1 MSAGENKRPIAC
13 SPQLVAQ
20 QYPYNIRY
28 RTLHGGHV
36 NVAVPPGALE
46 VPIKDTGTSPHTLL
60 DHTKTQLETH
70 PNIALHHQTLLKTH
84 AARAICVEGLRDP
97 YREVLL
103 D

>member
-1 MSAGENKRPIAC
+1 MLTSASGTAIPL
-13 SPQLVAQ
+13 QH
-20 QYPYNIRY
+20 
-28 RTLHGGHV
+28 TLQ
-36 NVAVPPGALE
+36 NTAWWSVPPGALE

-70 PNIALHHQTLLKTH
+70 PNIALHHQTSLKTH

-97 YREVLL
+97 YREALL